1 MVSPAYGVLSPESGL
16 VDFGRR
22 GSGADAAKSDAFHG
36 KGIAR
41 AEDCAY
47 VVETAYVVEHD
58 GKTDFR
64 QSFVMLDVD
73 AV

>member
-1 MVSPAYGVLSPESGL
+1 MVGPANGVLSSESGL
-16 VDFGRR
+16 MDFGRR
-22 GSGADAAKSDAFHG
+22 GSGADAAKSDALYG

-41 AEDCAY
+41 AEDGAY
-47 VVETAYVVEHD
+47 IVETAHVVEHD